1 MEGEKIL
8 LLFCLCIFF
17 NFESVNFKRFFNLF
31 VFEPNSFLTIPNKI
45 LFCYRPILFT
55 LKDSPLFWR
64 GGGII
69 FR

>member
-55 LKDSPLFWR
+55 
-64 GGGII
+64 
-69 FR
+69 